1 MKKFLAIL
9 AVGAILT
16 ACNNGSDE
24 KPATTDSPKVET
36 PVMDATKTADS
47 AGKMGTDT
55 ANKMMEK
62 VADTAHKMVEK
73 AKEEVKH

>member
-1 MKKFLAIL
+1 MKKLLAIL

-24 KPATTDSPKVET
+24 KPATTDTVKTET
-36 PVMDATKTADS
+36 PVMDANKTMDS
-47 AGKMGTDT
+47 VNKMVDT
-55 ANKMMEK
+55 AKAK
-62 VADTAHKMVEK
+62 LDTASKMIEK